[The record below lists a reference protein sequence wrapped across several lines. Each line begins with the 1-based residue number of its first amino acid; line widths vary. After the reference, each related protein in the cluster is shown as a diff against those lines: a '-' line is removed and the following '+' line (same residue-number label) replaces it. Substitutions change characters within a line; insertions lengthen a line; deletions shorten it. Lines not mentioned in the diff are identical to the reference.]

1 MSSLTYES
9 VLSLLETNFVLQS
22 ADLEDSMKL
31 KLTTV
36 DQKEVNDTTE
46 HYSLLFE
53 GPIQPLL
60 PQKNYD
66 FYHEQ
71 LGKFPLFIVP
81 IGRGET
87 GVVIYEAVIF
97 RKLKN

>member
-1 MSSLTYES
+1 MPALTYES
-9 VLSLLETNFVLQS
+9 FLSLLETNFVLQTE
-22 ADLEDSMKL
+22 DLVDSMKL
-31 KLTTV
+31 ILTTV
-36 DQKEVNDTTE
+36 DQREVNDKTE

-53 GPIQPLL
+53 GPEQPLL

-81 IGRGET
+81 IGHGET
-87 GVVIYEAVIF
+87 GVVIYEAVIY
-97 RKLKN
+97 RKLKK